1 MRMRM
6 RIIVWKMKWR
16 RMKWRRMIRWKP
28 ENQETGGKETSKSGN
43 QETKERGPGSEETK
57 KLGKTIPTDG
67 LPAANGTFMG
77 KKLTKY
83 H

>member
-1 MRMRM
+1 MEDEVEEDDKVETR
-6 RIIVWKMKWR
+6 
-16 RMKWRRMIRWKP
+16 KP
-28 ENQETGGKETSKSGN
+28 GNQETGGKETSKSGN